1 MILVSAA
8 YAISDTS
15 QDATVLLGNLG
26 AHCWLMFSQLSTNTS
41 RFFSSVQPLCP
52 KAVALHGFVV
62 TKGQDLALG
71 LVKPHT
77 TSLSPLIKPILVGP
91 SYPQADQ
98 NFLPA

>member
-8 YAISDTS
+8 YAIPDTS

-41 RFFSSVQPLCP
+41 SFQPLCP

-62 TKGQDLALG
+62 TKVQDLALG